1 VQNIVEI
8 EQIYEN
14 HTQTNKFYII
24 FNKNVLIDEGQY
36 NKDKPDNILDRKVD
50 YECENIDAAS
60 YIVAK
65 IKTIM

>member
-1 VQNIVEI
+1 MQNIVEI